1 MQSAAGVPG
10 QDTMKLP
17 LRITVTTAFAVFTA
31 ITITL
36 VAASNYIGSR
46 DAIIDT
52 AKAGI
57 VKSADAAEN
66 GIERLLGR
74 AFLAADTIS
83 ILPADLFKL
92 SEHESL
98 LGILTV
104 SLKSSPEIY
113 GVFVGLPDGSFIQAL
128 NLVGADGTKRNVEGM
143 PEGTVT
149 AWRVIG
155 PVVNGMARPE
165 SWWHFDAAND
175 LISDASAGHS
185 GTATYDPR
193 TRPWFVNAQKANDVV
208 VSDAYVFSS
217 LKKPGITVA
226 EPLKHVPGATVG
238 VDLSLHDL
246 AGVTDRLKP
255 GKNGVVAILNERG
268 NVVAY
273 PDPAKIMKTTGTAP
287 GVDLMTAKDIDDK
300 RIQIAISG
308 DDMKLHEH
316 HAFKADGEEYIGFVR
331 RAAHN
336 SLANWRIVS
345 VAAVKDFTGGLKET
359 LHRSLIIAGSVL
371 VVAIAGV
378 AAMAGWIT
386 VPVLRLRRMADQVTD
401 LNFAKMESFE
411 SPFEE
416 IRRLQQSMERMRTAL
431 DTFLRFVP
439 RDVVRQLIRDN
450 QAAAVGGTRRE
461 VTLLFTDIEGFTSLS
476 EKMTPEQIMSQ
487 TSEYFEFM
495 SLGIQSNMGTIDKFI
510 GDAIM
515 AMWNAPSED
524 VFHVDNACRGA
535 LAAFH
540 ISEDLNKGFEEKGE
554 LPMRTRFGL
563 HTCDVLVGNVGA
575 PDRMQYTC
583 LGSGVNL
590 AARIEGLNKFYGTQV
605 LASDAVRRRATPE
618 FLFRR
623 VDIVAAKGTSI
634 PLTIYELMGQRGE
647 DAAFFVGED
656 AIRLASKY
664 EQAFDFY
671 LHRDFDDA
679 LRLLDE
685 LAETA
690 PDDVVV
696 AKLREKCRD
705 LVENPPGNDWNGV
718 TVLDEK

>member
-1 MQSAAGVPG
+1 
-10 QDTMKLP
+10 MKLP
-17 LRITVTTAFAVFTA
+17 LRITVTTSFAVFTA
-31 ITITL
+31 ITIAL
-36 VAASNYIGSR
+36 VAALNYIGSR
-46 DAIIDT
+46 DAILDT

-57 VKSADAAEN
+57 VKSADATEN

-83 ILPADLFKL
+83 VLPADIFTL

-128 NLVGADGTKRNVEGM
+128 NLVGRDGGKRVVDGM
-143 PEGTVT
+143 PEDAVT

-155 PVVNGMARPE
+155 PAVEGQARPE

-193 TRPWFVNAQKANDVV
+193 VRPWFINAQKANDVV

-273 PDPAKIMKTTGTAP
+273 PDPAKIMKSSGTGT
-287 GVDLMTAKDIDDK
+287 GVDLITAKDIDDK
-300 RIQIAISG
+300 RIQIAISS
-308 DDMKLHEH
+308 DDIKLHEH
-316 HAFKADGEEYIGFVR
+316 YAFKSGGEEYIGFVR
-331 RAAHN
+331 PAAHD
-336 SLANWRIVS
+336 SIANWRIVS
-345 VAAVKDFTGGLKET
+345 VAAVKDFTGGLQEA
-359 LHRSLIIAGSVL
+359 LRRSLIIAGSVL
-371 VVAIAGV
+371 VIAIAGV

-386 VPVLRLRRMADQVTD
+386 VPVLRIRRMADQVTD
-401 LNFAKMESFE
+401 LNFGKMESFD

-487 TSEYFEFM
+487 TSEYFEYM
-495 SLGIQSNMGTIDKFI
+495 SIGIQSNMGTIDKFI

-524 VFHVDNACRGA
+524 AFHVDNACRGA
-535 LAAFH
+535 LSAFH
-540 ISEDLNKGFEEKGE
+540 ISEDLNKAFKDNGE
-554 LPMRTRFGL
+554 PPMRTRFGL
-563 HTCDVLVGNVGA
+563 HTCDVLVGNIGA

-605 LASDAVRRRATPE
+605 LASDSVRRRASPE

-623 VDIVAAKGTSI
+623 VDIVAAKGTSV

-656 AIRLASKY
+656 TIRLASKY

-679 LRLLDE
+679 LAILEE
-685 LAETA
+685 LAKTSPGDA
-690 PDDVVV
+690 VV
-696 AKLREKCRD
+696 ATLMGKCRE
-705 LVENPPGNDWNGV
+705 LHENPPDSSWNGV
-718 TVLDEK
+718 TVLDAK